1 MQDYIV
7 KTLGCKLEA
16 VSFATSKSFPMYLK
30 NNYSYKEYII
40 EGQVCLFVKPI
51 EFNLASY
58 KKHKKKIEELTN
70 TKVVLELENI
80 TPYQRKTLIEENI
93 AFVVENYQIYLPFL
107 AICLCEKYEKKLL
120 IEKFTPLTQLV
131 FLYIFYNNSDLT
143 ATEISQRL
151 ECTVMSANRAYK
163 TLVDCGLFE
172 YKIIGRKKYLTTN
185 KTKSELLKLAEQ
197 FMISPVKKIAYFD
210 KNVNLL
216 KYPKSGKYAL
226 SEKTLIDYNEKDIC
240 YALTKDEYK
249 NIDSKIDKEQYYS
262 IGGIQA
268 EMWSYSPSF
277 LTNNNTVDD
286 ISLIMSM
293 KNETDERIAMEINKL
308 KRKYE
313 W

>member
-1 MQDYIV
+1 MQGYIE
-7 KTLGCKLEA
+7 KILGCKLEA
-16 VSFATSKSFPMYLK
+16 NHFAVPKSFPMYLK

-58 KKHKKKIEELTN
+58 KKHKKKIEELTD
-70 TKVVLELENI
+70 TKAVLNLENI

-107 AICLCEKYEKKLL
+107 AICLSEKYEKKLSVD
-120 IEKFTPLTQLV
+120 KFTPLTQLV
-131 FLYIFYNNSDLT
+131 FLYIFYNNSNMT
-143 ATEISQRL
+143 ATEMSQRL
-151 ECTVMSANRAYK
+151 NCTVMSANRAYK

-172 YKIIGRKKYLTTN
+172 YKVSGRKNYLVAY
-185 KTKSELLKLAEQ
+185 KTKSELLKLAEP
-197 FMISPVKKIAYFD
+197 FMINPVERVVYFD

-226 SEKTLIDYNEKDIC
+226 SEKTLIDYTEKDKC
-240 YALTKDEYK
+240 YALTKSEYK
-249 NIDSKIDKEQYYS
+249 NISGSIDKEKYRS
-262 IGGIQA
+262 IGGTKA
-268 EMWSYSPSF
+268 EIWSYSPIF

-293 KNETDERIAMEINKL
+293 KNETDERITLEIDRL
-308 KRKYE
+308 RRKYE
-313 W
+313 